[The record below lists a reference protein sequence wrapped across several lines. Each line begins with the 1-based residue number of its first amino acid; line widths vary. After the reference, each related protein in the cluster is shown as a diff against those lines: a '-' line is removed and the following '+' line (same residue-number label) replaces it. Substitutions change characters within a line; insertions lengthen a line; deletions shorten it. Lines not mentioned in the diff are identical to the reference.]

1 MPRWYETMNAEER
14 KAVAAKAAATRSAN
28 IELKKQAEVQREL
41 ELRAQADEIWLRRNT
56 ALNELEELEARVKTL
71 KYIERWNPVVSYLTD
86 TTLYLPEDIVE
97 AATSVGGLLN
107 SGIYFL
113 IKDEK
118 IIYVGQ
124 SISVLSRVKDHQNY
138 RDFDHFT
145 CIPCPKEHLDM
156 LESLYIHFLRPEQN
170 AASKYG
176 VAVAPMTL
184 AQIMTAVK
192 DAHVMD

>member
-1 MPRWYETMNAEER
+1 MKLWYESMSAEER
-14 KAVAAKAAATRSAN
+14 KAMAEKAAATRRAN
-28 IELKKQAEVQREL
+28 REQKKQAEVQREL
-41 ELRAQADEIWLRRNT
+41 ERQAQAEDIWLRRNT

-86 TTLYLPEDIVE
+86 KTLYLPEAIVE
-97 AATSVGGLLN
+97 AATNARHLLT

-113 IKDEK
+113 IKDQK

-124 SISVLSRVKDHQNY
+124 SISVLSRIKDHQNH

-170 AASKYG
+170 ATSKYG

-184 AQIMTAVK
+184 AQIMTTAK
-192 DAHVMD
+192 DANLMD